1 MRYRSILFLFFTVVL
16 SLQFGCSNK
25 TPFQPQQVAPIK
37 DPLSSKAALSSDPAS
52 FWNQITTELGLKAK
66 LPPPRFARAYALVQ
80 VPIYDALLAANR
92 GHDDDDDNDDGD
104 DGDKEDRDDGD
115 DDDKEIGDDAFK
127 GFINN
132 PDLSGTGVGKNL
144 GENISRRKFSQ
155 IAVAAGAASVVL
167 NYLFPADAARIQEAV
182 QIQLALDDDSNRRK
196 IMRSFNLGVR
206 IGNLAVLHG
215 RNDGSDAV
223 FPGPMPTGDCIWTG
237 TNPVLPMC
245 GTWKTWIITDGAEF
259 QPEPPFPCGS
269 EQDLL
274 ELDQVYQASFNRTAE
289 QIAIVHKWAD
299 LPPPTVWNGY
309 LIERV
314 ESNNLNVLASARA
327 FAFLNITMFDAFVCC
342 WNTKYQYW
350 TARPFQRLPEDF
362 TTVIT
367 TPNFPSY
374 TSGHSTISGAAAQVM
389 GELFPAEKAFFQSE
403 AEEAAISRFWGG
415 IHYHRDNNQGLAVG
429 KKIGEKVVE
438 FMQHHRRIRLA
449 VVSVN

>member
-1 MRYRSILFLFFTVVL
+1 MRYRSILFLFFALVL

-25 TPFQPQQVAPIK
+25 TPFQPVQVGPVK
-37 DPLSSKAALSSDPAS
+37 VALSSDPAS

-80 VPIYDALLAANR
+80 VPIYDALLVANR
-92 GHDDDDDNDDGD
+92 GDEDNDDKDDGD
-104 DGDKEDRDDGD
+104 DGDDDRNDF
-115 DDDKEIGDDAFK
+115 GDDAFK

-167 NYLFPADAARIQEAV
+167 NYLFPADTERIKEAV
-182 QIQLALDDDSNRRK
+182 EIQLALDDDRNRRK
-196 IMRSFNLGVR
+196 IMRSFNLGIR

-215 RNDGSDAV
+215 INDGSDAV
-223 FPGPMPTGDCIWTG
+223 FPGPQPTGDCIWTG

-299 LPPPTVWNGY
+299 LPPPTVWNGI
-309 LIERV
+309 LIPRIEA
-314 ESNNLNVLASARA
+314 NHLNILASARA
-327 FAFLNITMFDAFVCC
+327 LAFLNVTMFDAFVCC
-342 WNTKYQYW
+342 WNTKYIYW
-350 TARPFQRLPEDF
+350 TARPFQRLPADF

-374 TSGHSTISGAAAQVM
+374 TSGHSTISGAAAPVM
-389 GELFPAEKAFFQSE
+389 GELFPSEKAFFQAQ

-415 IHYHRDNNQGLAVG
+415 IHYHRDDNQGLVVG
-429 KKIGEKVVE
+429 RKIGEKVVN
-438 FMQHHRRIRLA
+438 FMQHHRRIHLPVLA
-449 VVSVN
+449 GN